1 MSYAKAMRDRLH
13 LSDRFVQHLAA
24 EIVGRVYAAG
34 DALDAETKLAA
45 DYELS
50 KPTVRQGLAKLAD
63 VGLIRIQH
71 GKRSIVLGES
81 EWNVLD
87 PVVHQAFRDAHRG
100 FELGRHLWEVR
111 RLLESAA
118 AARAAEQATDDEL
131 DQLDRLVGRM
141 WEIARSDRDVRRF
154 LEVDYAF
161 YSLMAEASRNP
172 ALSCVIRPVHGFLS
186 TLWSSESRIRAE
198 LLPTLAEEHDR
209 IVAAIRARDPERA
222 RTEIVAHLA
231 RAEHLGQAV
240 ECPTSMPVPASAP
253 DGP

>member
-87 PVVHQAFRDAHRG
+87 PVVHQAFHDAHRG
-100 FELGRHLWEVR
+100 PELGCHLWEVR

-118 AARAAEQATDDEL
+118 AARVAEQGTDDEL
-131 DQLDRLVGRM
+131 DQLDLLVRRM

-154 LEVDYAF
+154 LEVDHAF
-161 YSLMAEASRNP
+161 YDLIADASRNP

-186 TLWSSESRIRAE
+186 TLWSAESRIRADQ
-198 LLPTLAEEHDR
+198 LPVLAEEHDR

-222 RTEIVAHLA
+222 RTEITAHLT
-231 RAEHLGQAV
+231 RTEHLA
-240 ECPTSMPVPASAP
+240 CPGDRPSSSSLPVPREVP
-253 DGP
+253 